1 MSCVRGSTKSAM
13 LARISTRNLSYE
25 KARKRKA
32 ILRHTVDC
40 SYGASSMVYPDV
52 DIAVVYATVGLMVLF
67 GTATCVAWL
76 LDKLFR

>member
-1 MSCVRGSTKSAM
+1 M

-40 SYGASSMVYPDV
+40 SYWVSGMD
-52 DIAVVYATVGLMVLF
+52 DFGIDLAVIHATLSLLTTF
-67 GTATCVAWL
+67 ALLTAMTWT
-76 LDKLFR
+76 LDKLFK